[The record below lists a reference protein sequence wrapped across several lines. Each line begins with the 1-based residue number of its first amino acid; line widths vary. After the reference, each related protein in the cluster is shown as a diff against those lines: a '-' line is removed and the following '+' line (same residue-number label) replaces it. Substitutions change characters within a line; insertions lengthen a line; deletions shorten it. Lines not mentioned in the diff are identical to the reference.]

1 MVTETMIVIAIRQKN
16 WEEASK
22 MARELAGKK
31 PKSDFAKI
39 IPAIDAAERSVY
51 AEWLLTIFSEI
62 RWREMNE
69 VEI

>member
-1 MVTETMIVIAIRQKN
+1 MIVIAIRQKN
-16 WEEASK
+16 WAEASEMVHK
-22 MARELAGKK
+22 LAEKK
-31 PKSDFAKI
+31 PKSDFVKI

-51 AEWLLTIFSEI
+51 AEWLLTIFAEI